1 MDIHFCKNC
10 ENTMCIYSDQENKLY
25 LGCKVCGEKEDYV
38 GKKCIYSNAFTFD
51 KSETINNNKYLS
63 FDNTLPVI
71 TGNKNIKCPNDDCIS
86 NGEDEDNQPPS
97 NITYIKYN
105 ETDMKYLYMC
115 KYCGQ
120 KWKNN

>member
-10 ENTMCIYSDQENKLY
+10 ENTMSIYSDQENNLY
-25 LGCKVCGEKEDYV
+25 LGCKVCGEKENYK
-38 GKKCIYSNAFTFD
+38 GKKCIYSNAFSFD

-63 FDNTLPVI
+63 YDNTLPVI
-71 TGNKNIKCPNDDCIS
+71 KGNKNIKCPNGNCKMNIEE
-86 NGEDEDNQPPS
+86 NIPS
-97 NITYIKYN
+97 FITYIKYN

-115 KYCGQ
+115 RYCGQ